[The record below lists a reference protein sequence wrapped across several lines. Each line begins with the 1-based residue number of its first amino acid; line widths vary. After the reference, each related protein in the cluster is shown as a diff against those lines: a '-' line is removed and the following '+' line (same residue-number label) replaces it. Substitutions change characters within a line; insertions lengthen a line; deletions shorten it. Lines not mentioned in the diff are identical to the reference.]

1 MTILFIIFQHKTK
14 KRYDPESIVSHTKF
28 AGNPILSMSVT
39 HVCSFAILLADK
51 ILNISL
57 AG

>member
-1 MTILFIIFQHKTK
+1 MTILIIIFQHKTK
-14 KRYDPESIVSHTKF
+14 KRYDPEAIFFHTKF

-39 HVCSFAILLADK
+39 HVCAFAILLADK
-51 ILNISL
+51 ILNIRL